1 MKDTKQHHD
10 VILDY
15 IKGNPGVTL
24 DGIKEG
30 NPKVSD
36 IMVRK
41 VLKDLTAENLLSVS
55 DEDGGY
61 TFVTGKKVAA
71 AEQNA
76 EAKDEKKTEKKEAV
90 KAEPKAGKTAEKKTD
105 EEEGLGPKTFTGRD
119 NTKYSFN
126 GQDKLSKGRL
136 VHSVIKKYTESNPK
150 ASLTK
155 LEEVFDSQ
163 KIQPRFGVIAEYS
176 AAKKM
181 TKNNV
186 DRYFL
191 KPEDILKAGDKKIAV
206 CNQWSADTLKP
217 FLKIA
222 VSLGM
227 KIKAE

>member
-1 MKDTKQHHD
+1 MKSANKHHD
-10 VILDY
+10 VIIDY
-15 IKGNPGVTL
+15 IKANPGSTI

-30 NPKVSD
+30 NPKLSD
-36 IMVRK
+36 IIIRGA
-41 VLKDLTAENLLSVS
+41 LKHFQAENLVTVS
-55 DEDGGY
+55 DAGEY
-61 TFVTGKKVAA
+61 TFVSKKNATTVEPKAA
-71 AEQNA
+71 T
-76 EAKDEKKTEKKEAV
+76 KDDKKTE
-90 KAEPKAGKTAEKKTD
+90 
-105 EEEGLGPKTFTGRD
+105 EEEGLGPKSYTGRD
-119 NTKYSFN
+119 NTKYAFN

-136 VHSVIKKYTESNPK
+136 VHAVIKKYTESNPK

-163 KIQPRFGVIAEYS
+163 KIQPRFGVIAEHS

-191 KPEDILKAGDKKIAV
+191 KPEDILKVGDKKIAV

-222 VSLGM
+222 ASLGM

>member
-1 MKDTKQHHD
+1 MKSANKHHD
-10 VILDY
+10 VIIDY
-15 IKGNPGVTL
+15 IKANPGSTI

-30 NPKVSD
+30 NPKLSD
-36 IMVRK
+36 IIIRGA
-41 VLKDLTAENLLSVS
+41 LKHFQAENLVTVS
-55 DEDGGY
+55 DAGEY
-61 TFVTGKKVAA
+61 TFVSKKNATTVEPKAA
-71 AEQNA
+71 T
-76 EAKDEKKTEKKEAV
+76 KDDKKADKKTE
-90 KAEPKAGKTAEKKTD
+90 
-105 EEEGLGPKTFTGRD
+105 EEEGLGPKSYTGRD
-119 NTKYSFN
+119 NTKYAFN

-136 VHSVIKKYTESNPK
+136 VHAVIKKYTESNPK

-163 KIQPRFGVIAEYS
+163 KIQPRFGVIAEHS

-191 KPEDILKAGDKKIAV
+191 KPEDILKVGDKKIAV

-222 VSLGM
+222 ASLGM